1 MEELARGAAL
11 SESRF
16 SFLFK
21 ESTGLPPNAFM
32 ASCRMEETKRRLRE
46 TRDPI
51 AMIAREMGFASSRHL
66 ATQFKQFCG
75 VTPRQFRSAP

>member
-1 MEELARGAAL
+1 
-11 SESRF
+11 
-16 SFLFK
+16 
-21 ESTGLPPNAFM
+21 
-32 ASCRMEETKRRLRE
+32 MEETKRRLRE